1 MNPEQLP
8 AGQEN
13 QIDLYRFGT
22 DTIIGSTI
30 QFAAPFRML
39 SQRILDHTKGNL
51 RDYPGSACQA
61 DMNLFL
67 SKFFVFS
74 AGFMQIVSERFAE
87 TIRRNTF
94 RSDIRGQ
101 TTTSLAKSI
110 RTESFGDVELALKN
124 FITIAEGLGIA
135 LENTSTL
142 RNSIGGAFVGGGLE
156 FLLTDAEDSSVG
168 TIAGAIIGGALAE
181 AQKADLRTAMWRSA
195 IQGVKTITNLI
206 GITPVKLMDQYVSLV
221 FGEKTDFERR
231 DKEIE
236 YGNRITSELS
246 SSCLTMFDLTTG
258 LLSQL
263 ETLGSLKFSGVS
275 IFKVLS
281 LPEKRREQET
291 IIKEELGKLMVWHKY
306 IEELQASCSA
316 GIMNEARRG

>member
-8 AGQEN
+8 AGQEK

-30 QFAAPFRML
+30 QFAAPFHLL
-39 SQRILDHTKGNL
+39 SQRILDHTKGDL
-51 RDYPGSACQA
+51 RDYPASACQA

-101 TTTSLAKSI
+101 TTISLAKSI

-124 FITIAEGLGIA
+124 FITIAEGLGVA

-142 RNSIGGAFVGGGLE
+142 RNSIGGAFFGGGLE

-181 AQKADLRTAMWRSA
+181 AQKANLRTAMWHSA
-195 IQGVKTITNLI
+195 IQSVKTITNLI
-206 GITPVKLMDQYVSLV
+206 GIIPVKLMDQYVSLV
-221 FGEKTDFERR
+221 FGEKTF
-231 DKEIE
+231 
-236 YGNRITSELS
+236 
-246 SSCLTMFDLTTG
+246 
-258 LLSQL
+258 
-263 ETLGSLKFSGVS
+263 
-275 IFKVLS
+275 
-281 LPEKRREQET
+281 
-291 IIKEELGKLMVWHKY
+291 
-306 IEELQASCSA
+306 
-316 GIMNEARRG
+316 